1 MAIAWSPASKT
12 GIEGNSIALGT
23 ISGYGT
29 SLIVSGIPVGA
40 TLTDGH
46 GHSFTASVG
55 KTSVAVLG
63 WTLTSLSISTI
74 NDLNFVLTATGS
86 TGSTTETVIVNPL
99 APTVTPVAVTGVEG
113 QPIGL
118 NLGVTVGGLTGDSN
132 SLASLVIGAIPV
144 GATLSDGTHSFTATS
159 GSTSVDVSSWSIGA
173 LAISITSTNDANFT
187 LSIAATA
194 KDSNG
199 NLSTTKTATEAV
211 TVIPLAPT
219 LAPVTA
225 TGVEGQ
231 KIALNLGVSVNS
243 LPGDTNTLSQLVVSA
258 IPVGA
263 VLSDGPHSFTAT
275 ATNSSVNI
283 ASWTL
288 ANLTIKPVGD
298 ANFTV
303 NVLATVKDAQG
314 NLNSTSAIEAV
325 IVNPAAPV
333 LAPVAVSGVEGQ
345 AISLN
350 LGVTIP
356 NAAGDA
362 NALTSLVVSSIPA
375 GATLSD
381 GTHSFTASAGSTSVD
396 IAGWSLSNLK
406 IVTVNDANITLQLSA
421 TARDTEGNLSATTN
435 AAETVTVNPLA
446 ATITTSA
453 TSGVEGQ
460 PIAVN
465 LGVSLN
471 QLAGDQNS
479 LASLIVGAIPVGA
492 TLSDGTHSFTATS
505 GHTSVDVSSWTLGS
519 LTVKSTNDLNFTLN
533 VTATARDAEGNT
545 GPVASATESVTVRPL
560 APTLAPVTASGIE
573 NAAVALN
580 LGAGV
585 KSLTGDHNSLA
596 SLVVSSIPVGATLTD
611 GTRTFTATAGNTS
624 VDISTWKLTTL
635 KISATNDVNFTLGLA
650 ATTIDSEGNVSSVTS
665 ASEQVVIRPVAPAVT
680 WAAAPAAGIE
690 GSPISLGAIA
700 YSLNGNAGDNN
711 SLASLVV
718 SAIPLGATLSDG
730 THSFIA
736 TPGNSSVDV
745 ASWSL
750 ASLTITP
757 ANDVNFTLSVAATT
771 RDADGDLST
780 AAVATEKGTVNPLA
794 PALNWAAPQGTYTPG
809 SAFHLGA
816 ITYGLNAFAGDN
828 NRLVSLVVHGI
839 PVGATL
845 SDGTNSFTATAG
857 HTTIDVSTWALS
869 NLSLLSSTSNTFTL
883 SVTSTVRDS
892 DGNLSATATAYEA
905 TQITTSGTVTSSNGT
920 LDVAGSNITVTVAG
934 SNNSINVA
942 TPSDTLVL
950 QGSGNSVNFTANGKL
965 TLTANDSA
973 LQITGTNATVALTG
987 SNNSVTFSSS
997 GGSLDLTDPNDT
1009 INITG
1014 SSNVVTLQASSDTIN
1029 VGGASNIVTVT
1040 GSNNAVNV
1048 AGTGDQVTLTG
1059 SNDTVSLSGPSTVS
1073 LVNASISGATTGI
1086 VGQTGVPGSSG
1097 DTVSVQL
1104 DAASAINVTGA
1115 NNAAISLTTSGATIE
1130 IGSHGAIA
1138 SAGADAIDAT
1148 VATGTGSVNL
1158 VATVSVTGGVN
1169 GINAA
1174 SGGSGNVV
1182 VNASGPVS
1190 ALAGDGVIAAQ
1201 NATGTGNVQVS
1212 TTGSVTGTGTGSV
1225 GLLAE
1230 ILNSADAGD
1239 VSVTALGGVSG
1250 TQNALTALTNGSG
1263 NVAVEAGGAITSAV
1277 RFGIRAQSSGTGDVS
1292 VVTDIG
1298 TTINSGGAGISAIN
1312 LDDTIDPSANSVVSV
1327 TNNATITSGPTNNPS
1342 GSVPQGIA
1350 AGFYGSD
1357 GSAKTTINGT
1367 VIVNNNGNINAA
1379 AGYGID
1385 AYNWGNGNV
1394 TLNEGANTSVSGALY
1409 GLAAYALSKGSGS
1422 VAISVGANAAIAG
1435 GSLFGIQAFVSG
1447 AGSINVTTGD
1457 GDTIQSGSIAVNAQ
1471 SQATANPAGND
1482 IVVTLGNDTIHSG
1495 TLNTPSGSATSGA
1508 VSVGFSP
1515 GGLNQPSAT
1524 VFGNVTVVSNAQIT
1538 ADKGAGINAYDW
1550 GKGDV
1555 SVTTGVTSSITAAA
1569 GNGIQANALNGG
1581 NVSLTNDGVIN
1592 SGANGLSA
1600 TASNGNGNVSVVN
1613 AGSLSGKTGIFAKS
1627 VGSGNVTVENDG
1639 QIAATSFSGI
1649 NVVQNNPG
1657 ATGGTTITNTGTVTG
1672 SASNSAI
1679 AVNENNVG
1687 SVTLNNSG
1695 TIGSGATGFAL
1706 YESGGD
1712 ITLNNTGTI
1721 LGNINTGNGTFNNKA
1736 GGIWSVGTWSGL
1748 GTASTTGVAES
1759 NTINNAGT
1767 INLSAG
1773 AVITGANGLVVTNTG
1788 VIDNLS
1794 GYDMITGA
1802 VTNTGTIEV
1811 IGGTLNLSGGLSGTG
1826 TVKIDNGGTLE
1837 LAGASAQAITFAGGS
1852 DTLQL
1857 DNALGFSGTIAA
1869 TATGGGT
1876 FAITGLGNVIT
1887 TSGDA
1892 VDLTASGG
1900 SAGTPA
1906 TLIETL
1912 SGNLTGAASGVVTIQ
1927 NGTGDVTVSTSGIV
1941 NGGAGNGILAEI
1953 SATGSGNIN
1962 LTTTGFVS
1970 GAGAGSVGVL
1980 AENLDAAN
1988 NGNVSVVATGGASG
2002 TQNAISALTKG
2013 NGNVSVEAG
2022 GAITA
2027 TVQYGV
2033 RAENDGTGS
2042 VSVVTDPGTIIN
2054 SGGEGISAFNKNTSV
2069 PIGANSSVTVTAYGT
2084 INFGPTLNP
2093 SGSAAKGIDAGYFAG
2108 NGTAHTGV
2116 NGTVFVDNFANITQT
2131 SGTQGYGI
2139 SAYSYG
2145 NGDITLNDEA
2155 GTSVSAAQIG
2165 IGAFALS
2172 GGSQFSGG
2180 TANVVVNVADNAT
2193 ITGGSSFGIQ
2203 AYNTAVGNVSVTTGN
2218 GDVISGGSDGIAA
2231 IDAASSISGGHT
2243 ITVNAGADTIHSTT
2257 RYGINAGYTPGGAGA
2272 ISGSVHGD
2280 VSVTSNATITSA
2292 LNGINAFNWGTGNI
2306 TVVTGPSSS
2315 IVSSSSNGIAANAFD
2330 GGNVSV
2336 TNGGVATGTSGL
2348 FAKAVGAAN
2357 ITIENDGTLTATS
2370 FSGISVNQNASNAV
2384 GSTTISNTGT
2394 VTGSGSSAAIFVA
2407 ENAFGTVTIDN
2418 SGTIGPGVIDS
2429 STSAI
2434 GVNGASQVT
2443 INNSGEINGHV
2454 VTGANGAIGANTT
2467 FNNTAGAVWQ
2477 TSFFNDD
2484 GTLVASGSTITV
2496 IQPGNGA
2503 VIGYAGNGT
2512 MTLEAGATL
2521 TADFLNIGQLIG
2533 SSGTVLVTGSGTT
2546 VTTTAGQYQNILVGN
2561 DGSASLTISDQ
2572 AVVTTTGMEVGGNYQ
2587 PGVTDTLLIDN
2598 ATLNVGQVL
2607 TLGNAGAANVTVENA
2622 GAIHAGF
2629 LGLAQQPGS
2638 GANLTVS
2645 GTGSQVTASFM
2656 QLGTSANVNVLSGGS
2671 VSIGGLDDE
2680 GAIQLIGGM
2689 LDVEGVVGGTGSI
2702 TLSNGATLVLAGP
2715 TSPAPISVTSNSSTL
2730 TLSAGND
2737 SVVIAGDGDTVNSSG
2752 AGDVLQLS
2760 GHNDVVLLSG
2770 SSQTVTVSGGNAS
2783 NVAAT
2788 LAADGATLNYTETGG
2803 GGTINIVGANDTAT
2817 LNTFNDVINI
2827 LGANDI
2833 VTELS
2838 AGNTINVVGDGD
2850 IVTLGSSE
2858 TVLISG
2864 AGDQVTLDQGD
2875 TAIVT
2880 GSSATVTLG
2889 GDGVTLTLSGVGTT
2903 VAGGDGNNTIIVTD
2917 NATSNLS
2924 LGGDSVN
2931 VTGTNATLAITGGAN
2946 VNFSASNATLSLGA
2960 NGDTITVSG
2969 SNDVLNLTG
2978 ASNVIDVAGGNDTV
2992 VLSGGSNTVAAAA
3005 SITGSANGLAV
3016 IQNGAGGVV
3025 VNASQQVTGQAGN
3038 GILAEVSG
3046 TGTGNI
3052 LVSASGLV
3060 TGTGAGSVGLL
3071 AEILNSADN
3080 GDINVTALGGAAGG
3094 AFGVDL
3100 LTQGNGNLNLE
3111 AAGAISAGTNYG
3123 IRVRSFGTG
3132 SENVTT
3138 DAGAVVTSGSTGL
3151 TIVNVDTAIPQA
3163 ANSTI
3168 TLTNNATIHSGV
3180 LSNVDGSVAGGI
3192 YIGYRGI
3199 SPPGIAVPDTDVN
3212 GTVIVNNN
3220 GNINASAGY
3229 GIDAYNWGN
3238 GNVTLNEG
3246 ANTSVSGAL
3255 YGLAAYALSKG
3266 SGSVAVSVGA
3276 NAAISGGSLFG
3287 IQAFVSGAGGINVTT
3302 GDGDTIQGGSIA
3314 VNAQSQATANPAGN
3328 DIVVTLGNDTIH
3340 SGTLNTPS
3348 GSATS
3353 GAVSVG
3359 FSPGGLNQPSATVFG
3374 NVTVVSNAQITA
3386 DKGAGINAYD
3396 WGKGDVSVTT
3406 GVTSSIT
3413 AAAGNGIQAN
3423 ALNGGNVSL
3432 TNDGVINSGANGLS
3446 ATASNGNGNVSVVNA
3461 GSLSGK
3467 TGIFAKSVGS
3477 GNVTVE
3483 NDGQIAATSF
3493 SGINVVQ
3500 NNPGATGGT
3509 TITNT
3514 GTVTGSA
3521 SNSAIAVNENNVGSV
3536 TLNNSG
3542 TIGSG
3547 ATGFALYESGG
3558 DITLNNTGTI
3568 LGNINT
3574 GNGTFNNKAGG
3585 IWSVGT
3591 WSGLGTASTTG
3602 VAESNTI
3609 NNAGTINLSAGA
3621 VITGANGLVV
3631 TNTGVIDNLSGYDTI
3646 TGAVTNTGTIEVIG
3660 GTLNLSGGLS
3670 GTGTVK
3676 IDNGGTLE
3684 LAGASAQAITFAG
3697 GSDTLQLDNALGF
3710 SGTIAATATGGGT
3723 FAITGLGNVIT
3734 TSGDA
3739 VDLTASGGS
3748 AGTPATLIETLSG
3761 NLTGAASG
3769 VVTIQN
3775 GTGDVTVSTSGI
3787 VNGGAGNGILAEISA
3802 TGSGNINLTT
3812 TGFV

>member
-1482 IVVTLGNDTIHSG
+1482 IVVTLGNDTI
-1495 TLNTPSGSATSGA
+1495 
-1508 VSVGFSP
+1508 
-1515 GGLNQPSAT
+1515 
-1524 VFGNVTVVSNAQIT
+1524 
-1538 ADKGAGINAYDW
+1538 
-1550 GKGDV
+1550 
-1555 SVTTGVTSSITAAA
+1555 
-1569 GNGIQANALNGG
+1569 
-1581 NVSLTNDGVIN
+1581 
-1592 SGANGLSA
+1592 
-1600 TASNGNGNVSVVN
+1600 
-1613 AGSLSGKTGIFAKS
+1613 
-1627 VGSGNVTVENDG
+1627 
-1639 QIAATSFSGI
+1639 
-1649 NVVQNNPG
+1649 
-1657 ATGGTTITNTGTVTG
+1657 
-1672 SASNSAI
+1672 
-1679 AVNENNVG
+1679 
-1687 SVTLNNSG
+1687 
-1695 TIGSGATGFAL
+1695 
-1706 YESGGD
+1706 
-1712 ITLNNTGTI
+1712 
-1721 LGNINTGNGTFNNKA
+1721 
-1736 GGIWSVGTWSGL
+1736 
-1748 GTASTTGVAES
+1748 
-1759 NTINNAGT
+1759 
-1767 INLSAG
+1767 
-1773 AVITGANGLVVTNTG
+1773 
-1788 VIDNLS
+1788 
-1794 GYDMITGA
+1794 
-1802 VTNTGTIEV
+1802 
-1811 IGGTLNLSGGLSGTG
+1811 
-1826 TVKIDNGGTLE
+1826 
-1837 LAGASAQAITFAGGS
+1837 
-1852 DTLQL
+1852 
-1857 DNALGFSGTIAA
+1857 
-1869 TATGGGT
+1869 
-1876 FAITGLGNVIT
+1876 
-1887 TSGDA
+1887 
-1892 VDLTASGG
+1892 
-1900 SAGTPA
+1900 
-1906 TLIETL
+1906 
-1912 SGNLTGAASGVVTIQ
+1912 
-1927 NGTGDVTVSTSGIV
+1927 
-1941 NGGAGNGILAEI
+1941 
-1953 SATGSGNIN
+1953 
-1962 LTTTGFVS
+1962 
-1970 GAGAGSVGVL
+1970 
-1980 AENLDAAN
+1980 
-1988 NGNVSVVATGGASG
+1988 
-2002 TQNAISALTKG
+2002 
-2013 NGNVSVEAG
+2013 
-2022 GAITA
+2022 
-2027 TVQYGV
+2027 
-2033 RAENDGTGS
+2033 
-2042 VSVVTDPGTIIN
+2042 
-2054 SGGEGISAFNKNTSV
+2054 
-2069 PIGANSSVTVTAYGT
+2069 
-2084 INFGPTLNP
+2084 
-2093 SGSAAKGIDAGYFAG
+2093 
-2108 NGTAHTGV
+2108 
-2116 NGTVFVDNFANITQT
+2116 
-2131 SGTQGYGI
+2131 
-2139 SAYSYG
+2139 
-2145 NGDITLNDEA
+2145 
-2155 GTSVSAAQIG
+2155 
-2165 IGAFALS
+2165 
-2172 GGSQFSGG
+2172 
-2180 TANVVVNVADNAT
+2180 
-2193 ITGGSSFGIQ
+2193 
-2203 AYNTAVGNVSVTTGN
+2203 
-2218 GDVISGGSDGIAA
+2218 
-2231 IDAASSISGGHT
+2231 
-2243 ITVNAGADTIHSTT
+2243 
-2257 RYGINAGYTPGGAGA
+2257 
-2272 ISGSVHGD
+2272 
-2280 VSVTSNATITSA
+2280 
-2292 LNGINAFNWGTGNI
+2292 
-2306 TVVTGPSSS
+2306 
-2315 IVSSSSNGIAANAFD
+2315 
-2330 GGNVSV
+2330 
-2336 TNGGVATGTSGL
+2336 
-2348 FAKAVGAAN
+2348 
-2357 ITIENDGTLTATS
+2357 
-2370 FSGISVNQNASNAV
+2370 
-2384 GSTTISNTGT
+2384 
-2394 VTGSGSSAAIFVA
+2394 
-2407 ENAFGTVTIDN
+2407 
-2418 SGTIGPGVIDS
+2418 
-2429 STSAI
+2429 
-2434 GVNGASQVT
+2434 
-2443 INNSGEINGHV
+2443 
-2454 VTGANGAIGANTT
+2454 
-2467 FNNTAGAVWQ
+2467 
-2477 TSFFNDD
+2477 
-2484 GTLVASGSTITV
+2484 
-2496 IQPGNGA
+2496 
-2503 VIGYAGNGT
+2503 
-2512 MTLEAGATL
+2512 
-2521 TADFLNIGQLIG
+2521 
-2533 SSGTVLVTGSGTT
+2533 
-2546 VTTTAGQYQNILVGN
+2546 
-2561 DGSASLTISDQ
+2561 
-2572 AVVTTTGMEVGGNYQ
+2572 
-2587 PGVTDTLLIDN
+2587 
-2598 ATLNVGQVL
+2598 
-2607 TLGNAGAANVTVENA
+2607 
-2622 GAIHAGF
+2622 
-2629 LGLAQQPGS
+2629 
-2638 GANLTVS
+2638 
-2645 GTGSQVTASFM
+2645 
-2656 QLGTSANVNVLSGGS
+2656 
-2671 VSIGGLDDE
+2671 
-2680 GAIQLIGGM
+2680 
-2689 LDVEGVVGGTGSI
+2689 
-2702 TLSNGATLVLAGP
+2702 
-2715 TSPAPISVTSNSSTL
+2715 
-2730 TLSAGND
+2730 
-2737 SVVIAGDGDTVNSSG
+2737 
-2752 AGDVLQLS
+2752 
-2760 GHNDVVLLSG
+2760 
-2770 SSQTVTVSGGNAS
+2770 
-2783 NVAAT
+2783 
-2788 LAADGATLNYTETGG
+2788 
-2803 GGTINIVGANDTAT
+2803 
-2817 LNTFNDVINI
+2817 
-2827 LGANDI
+2827 
-2833 VTELS
+2833 
-2838 AGNTINVVGDGD
+2838 
-2850 IVTLGSSE
+2850 
-2858 TVLISG
+2858 
-2864 AGDQVTLDQGD
+2864 
-2875 TAIVT
+2875 
-2880 GSSATVTLG
+2880 
-2889 GDGVTLTLSGVGTT
+2889 
-2903 VAGGDGNNTIIVTD
+2903 
-2917 NATSNLS
+2917 
-2924 LGGDSVN
+2924 
-2931 VTGTNATLAITGGAN
+2931 
-2946 VNFSASNATLSLGA
+2946 
-2960 NGDTITVSG
+2960 
-2969 SNDVLNLTG
+2969 
-2978 ASNVIDVAGGNDTV
+2978 
-2992 VLSGGSNTVAAAA
+2992 
-3005 SITGSANGLAV
+3005 
-3016 IQNGAGGVV
+3016 
-3025 VNASQQVTGQAGN
+3025 
-3038 GILAEVSG
+3038 
-3046 TGTGNI
+3046 
-3052 LVSASGLV
+3052 
-3060 TGTGAGSVGLL
+3060 
-3071 AEILNSADN
+3071 
-3080 GDINVTALGGAAGG
+3080 
-3094 AFGVDL
+3094 
-3100 LTQGNGNLNLE
+3100 
-3111 AAGAISAGTNYG
+3111 
-3123 IRVRSFGTG
+3123 
-3132 SENVTT
+3132 
-3138 DAGAVVTSGSTGL
+3138 
-3151 TIVNVDTAIPQA
+3151 
-3163 ANSTI
+3163 
-3168 TLTNNATIHSGV
+3168 
-3180 LSNVDGSVAGGI
+3180 
-3192 YIGYRGI
+3192 
-3199 SPPGIAVPDTDVN
+3199 
-3212 GTVIVNNN
+3212 
-3220 GNINASAGY
+3220 
-3229 GIDAYNWGN
+3229 
-3238 GNVTLNEG
+3238 
-3246 ANTSVSGAL
+3246 
-3255 YGLAAYALSKG
+3255 
-3266 SGSVAVSVGA
+3266 
-3276 NAAISGGSLFG
+3276 
-3287 IQAFVSGAGGINVTT
+3287 
-3302 GDGDTIQGGSIA
+3302 
-3314 VNAQSQATANPAGN
+3314 
-3328 DIVVTLGNDTIH
+3328 
-3340 SGTLNTPS
+3340 
-3348 GSATS
+3348 
-3353 GAVSVG
+3353 
-3359 FSPGGLNQPSATVFG
+3359 
-3374 NVTVVSNAQITA
+3374 
-3386 DKGAGINAYD
+3386 
-3396 WGKGDVSVTT
+3396 
-3406 GVTSSIT
+3406 
-3413 AAAGNGIQAN
+3413 
-3423 ALNGGNVSL
+3423 
-3432 TNDGVINSGANGLS
+3432 
-3446 ATASNGNGNVSVVNA
+3446 
-3461 GSLSGK
+3461 
-3467 TGIFAKSVGS
+3467 
-3477 GNVTVE
+3477 
-3483 NDGQIAATSF
+3483 
-3493 SGINVVQ
+3493 
-3500 NNPGATGGT
+3500 
-3509 TITNT
+3509 
-3514 GTVTGSA
+3514 
-3521 SNSAIAVNENNVGSV
+3521 
-3536 TLNNSG
+3536 
-3542 TIGSG
+3542 
-3547 ATGFALYESGG
+3547 
-3558 DITLNNTGTI
+3558 
-3568 LGNINT
+3568 
-3574 GNGTFNNKAGG
+3574 
-3585 IWSVGT
+3585 
-3591 WSGLGTASTTG
+3591 
-3602 VAESNTI
+3602 
-3609 NNAGTINLSAGA
+3609 
-3621 VITGANGLVV
+3621 
-3631 TNTGVIDNLSGYDTI
+3631 
-3646 TGAVTNTGTIEVIG
+3646 
-3660 GTLNLSGGLS
+3660 
-3670 GTGTVK
+3670 
-3676 IDNGGTLE
+3676 
-3684 LAGASAQAITFAG
+3684 
-3697 GSDTLQLDNALGF
+3697 
-3710 SGTIAATATGGGT
+3710 
-3723 FAITGLGNVIT
+3723 
-3734 TSGDA
+3734 
-3739 VDLTASGGS
+3739 
-3748 AGTPATLIETLSG
+3748 
-3761 NLTGAASG
+3761 
-3769 VVTIQN
+3769 
-3775 GTGDVTVSTSGI
+3775 
-3787 VNGGAGNGILAEISA
+3787 
-3802 TGSGNINLTT
+3802 
-3812 TGFV
+3812 